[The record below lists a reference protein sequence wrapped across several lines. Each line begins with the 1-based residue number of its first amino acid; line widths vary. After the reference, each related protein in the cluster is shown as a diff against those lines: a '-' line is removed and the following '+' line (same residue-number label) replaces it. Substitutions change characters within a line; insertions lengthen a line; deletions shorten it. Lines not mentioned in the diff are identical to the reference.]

1 MQGLSKR
8 VTSALVFVIV
18 MVGGIYAG
26 ALPFTV
32 VFGTILLF
40 SVLEYLN
47 LAFTKLEK
55 PDMVKMFFGIFI
67 AVIPFFI
74 GGSIATGIIKG
85 QPEIFI
91 LTFFIVLLSTSISL
105 LYELSTGTKTPF
117 LATGFSLTGL
127 LYIGIPFGLL
137 LFIVFKGEVY
147 HPNIIMGI
155 LLLHWANDTGA
166 YFVGSKLGK
175 HKLLP
180 RISPKKTWEGL
191 FGGIFFAILAANLIA
206 LFATELNL
214 VDWIVVGI
222 LAAFFGALGDLVE
235 SMLKRYAGQKDS
247 GNIMPG
253 HGGLL
258 DRFDAFIFSIPFI
271 AAYLYFAHYF

>member
-1 MQGLSKR
+1 MSKR
-8 VTSALVFVIV
+8 FTSAIVFVIV
-18 MVGGIYAG
+18 MVAAIYVG
-26 ALPFTV
+26 PLPFIV

-47 LAFTKLEK
+47 LVFTKLEK
-55 PDMVKMFFGIFI
+55 PDMIKMFYGIFI
-67 AVIPFFI
+67 TVIPFFVA
-74 GGSIATGIIKG
+74 GSVATGIVTA

-91 LTFFIVLLSTSISL
+91 LTFFVVLLSTSLSL
-105 LYELSTGTKTPF
+105 IYELSTGTKTPV

-137 LFIVFKGEVY
+137 VFIVFKDQTY
-147 HPNIIMGI
+147 HPNIMMGL

-166 YFVGSKLGK
+166 YFVGSKLGRN
-175 HKLLP
+175 KLLP

-191 FGGIFFAILAANLIA
+191 FGGIFFTIVAANLIA
-206 LFATELNL
+206 LFATGLNL
-214 VDWIVVGI
+214 TDWIIIGVI
-222 LAAFFGALGDLVE
+222 AAVFGALGDLVE
-235 SMLKRYAGQKDS
+235 SMIKRYAGQKDS

-253 HGGLL
+253 HGGFL

-271 AAYLYFAHYF
+271 AAYLYFTHYF